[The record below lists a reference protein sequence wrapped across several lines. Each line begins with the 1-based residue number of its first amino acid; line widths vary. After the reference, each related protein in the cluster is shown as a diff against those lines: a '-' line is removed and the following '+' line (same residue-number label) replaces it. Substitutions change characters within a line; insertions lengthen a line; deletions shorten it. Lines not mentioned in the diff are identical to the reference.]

1 MEEAFKRPR
10 RKHGGTAVFLMAIL
24 ISLLFGFLVFNV
36 VGLIYTIIAFFIVF
50 SICMPVLWTF
60 QYSKNFKSIQNGIGI
75 VEQVV
80 EVQYTKR
87 DEKSGREIMRLDTYL
102 RKVDFQKYLNLKGS
116 NRNIAIA
123 GMARSG
129 KTYLLYWILEQLS
142 VFQTE
147 GGQTIPLHKIV
158 FQVKDSDRFCE
169 LGIPSLYLSKV
180 VPNVF
185 LNPNAFL
192 MSWRLAFSLNN
203 MGITALRIEPKL
215 LEIVKRIRAN
225 PSWEAFNKELQKMLT
240 EEKSNI
246 TQEALNTI
254 QNVYRAIAYEEETD
268 NYRKMA
274 DIELPDDIVL
284 NFAGLNNFAFAFFA
298 EYLLRQLDNEIEN
311 GKREGTSIMVDEA
324 HIFNREGSI
333 IPRISA
339 VIASRGSLIVAT
351 QELHTIEGQ
360 VKGNCAT
367 QFCFK
372 QTEPKD
378 LNVASAL
385 SEPYHWIVQRLYP
398 YEFVDLAQQDSHE
411 GIYVF
416 RLINPDIKFQPIN
429 EWIPEGAEQV
439 DKEQKAEK
447 IDYEQEILHALEH
460 AKNVQDIA
468 KFLSTKIRNSEK
480 KEDIAYFKLKTKDVL
495 ARMAINNEVIAERTD
510 NVKFSNDKAY
520 IVSEVVYCRK
530 AGNPSDYHEYLV
542 NSSAEI
548 LFRKG
553 VKFKIMPAGIG
564 TADIEADKFVLE
576 IETGLKN
583 DIGDIQHRI
592 EAYQKEGKE
601 TFIIV
606 PNQDAKQK
614 YLDKYPDIRIFTLPE
629 LWQKGRG
636 GEK

>member
-1 MEEAFKRPR
+1 MPEAFKRPR
-10 RKHGGTAVFLMAIL
+10 KKHGVIAVFLMAIL
-24 ISLLFGFLVFNV
+24 ISLLFGFLVFNG
-36 VGLIYTIIAFFIVF
+36 VGLIYTIIAFFVVF
-50 SICMPVLWTF
+50 SICMPILWTF
-60 QYSKNFKSIQNGIGI
+60 QYSKSERSIKNNIGI
-75 VEQVV
+75 VEQVQ
-80 EVQYTKR
+80 EVQYTKK
-87 DEKSGREIMRLDTYL
+87 DEKTGREVMRLPTYL
-102 RKVDFQKYLNLKGS
+102 REVDFQKYLEGKGQ

-129 KTYLLYWILEQLS
+129 KTYLLYWILSQLS
-142 VFQTE
+142 TFETE
-147 GGQTIPLHKIV
+147 SGTLIPLHRIV
-158 FQVKDSDRFCE
+158 FQAKDSDRFCE

-246 TQEALNTI
+246 TAEALNTI
-254 QNVYRAIAYEEETD
+254 NNVFRAVAYED
-268 NYRKMA
+268 NTENFRKMA
-274 DIELPDDIVL
+274 DIELPDSIVL

-298 EYLLRQLDNEIEN
+298 EYLLRQLDAEIEN
-311 GKREGTSIMVDEA
+311 GKREGTSVMVDEA

-360 VKGNCAT
+360 LKGNCAT

-398 YEFVDLAQQDSHE
+398 YEFVDLAQEDSHK

-416 RLINPDIKFQPIN
+416 RLINPSIEFQPIE
-429 EWIPEGAEQV
+429 EWIPEGVKQTG
-439 DKEQKAEK
+439 KEQKAEK

-468 KFLSTKIRNSEK
+468 KFLSKKIRNSDK
-480 KEDIAYFKLKTKDVL
+480 KEDISYFKLKIKDTL
-495 ARMAINNEVIAERTD
+495 ARMVVNQSVIAERTD
-510 NVKFSNDKAY
+510 NVKFNSDKDY
-520 IVSEVVYCRK
+520 VVSEVVFCRK
-530 AGNPSDYHEYLV
+530 SGNPSDYHEYLV
-542 NSSAEI
+542 NSCAEV
-548 LFRKG
+548 LYKKG
-553 VKFKIMPAGIG
+553 IIFKIMPSGVG
-564 TADIEADKFVLE
+564 TADIEAEKFVLE

-583 DIGDIQHRI
+583 DITDIEGRI
-592 EAYQKEGKE
+592 KKYKKEGKE

-606 PNQDAKQK
+606 PNEDAKAK
-614 YLDKYPDIRIFTLPE
+614 YQGKYPETKILTLPE
-629 LWQKGRG
+629 LWNGEGR
-636 GEK
+636 